1 MTTDFHY
8 LTAICQVKYLPQT
21 NKKWYFEI
29 NLFRSEYSSYKVVFH
44 WQGEGIFPALLYII
58 VLL

>member
-1 MTTDFHY
+1 MTTHFHY

-21 NKKWYFEI
+21 NKKRYFEI

-44 WQGEGIFPALLYII
+44 WQGEGIFPALL
-58 VLL
+58 